1 MAWHLTCHF
10 QKCDCWL
17 ECCVVLTFAGCVG
30 LIARW
35 CYVVCICMAWCGFP
49 CCWTKQVAESAVV
62 FVSIARERLGVW
74 CVLID
79 VEVLVKRG
87 V

>member
-1 MAWHLTCHF
+1 M
-10 QKCDCWL
+10 
-17 ECCVVLTFAGCVG
+17 
-30 LIARW
+30 
-35 CYVVCICMAWCGFP
+35 VCICMAWGGFP

-62 FVSIARERLGVW
+62 FVSIAGERLGVW

>member
-1 MAWHLTCHF
+1 M
-10 QKCDCWL
+10 
-17 ECCVVLTFAGCVG
+17 
-30 LIARW
+30 
-35 CYVVCICMAWCGFP
+35 
-49 CCWTKQVAESAVV
+49 AESAVV